1 MKRRVLIK
9 RMFFL
14 STGTILLP
22 SLFSSCAEDPQF
34 NLDRLKL
41 SRKQEQLLE
50 ILTETIIPKTDT
62 PGAID
67 LGLPVFVAKMVNDC
81 SSWEELTSFKNGM
94 QHFQDLKIGNMHFE
108 HLSAKERLGVLSGN
122 HPDELNDF
130 LKIIRER
137 TIEAY
142 TCSEYVM
149 TELVPYKLVPGP
161 FRGIIKI

>member
-1 MKRRVLIK
+1 MKRRALIK

-34 NLDRLKL
+34 HLDRLRL
-41 SRKQEQLLE
+41 SPKQEKLLE

-62 PGAID
+62 AGAID

-81 SSWEELTSFKNGM
+81 SSDEVLIVFKNGM
-94 QHFQDLKIGNMHFE
+94 ECLQDLRFE
-108 HLSAKERLGVLSGN
+108 HLPVKERLSVLAEN
-122 HPDELNDF
+122 HPDELKDF
-130 LKIIRER
+130 FNIVRER

-149 TELVPYKLVPGP
+149 AELVPYKLVPGP
-161 FRGIIKI
+161 FKGIIKI